1 MPKISSGYYGQV
13 QITDFIFDET
23 VTYIAA
29 KQGLEKAVKV
39 GKMLLER
46 IDIVQV
52 DAENF
57 NNSWNIFEKQHDSHL
72 SFTDCTNVATMKA
85 FGITRIATF
94 DHDFKSVSDISI
106 IDWGGISR
114 AEKVIAFPSNIVLP

>member
-1 MPKISSGYYGQV
+1 MPKISSGYYGHV

-39 GKMLLER
+39 GKMLLDR
-46 IDIVQV
+46 IEIVQV

-57 NNSWNIFEKQHDSHL
+57 NSSWNIFEKQHDSHL

-94 DHDFKSVSDISI
+94 DQDFKSISDISI
-106 IDWGGISR
+106 ID
-114 AEKVIAFPSNIVLP
+114 